1 MALFSGSRTLARRFK
16 SESEASAAMVTLDW
30 DIERTDGVTL
40 VRVYVTA
47 DWPRRVRVENR
58 LDGPVWPPRR
68 RGRPAAGWDD
78 DGFEGIVT
86 PENRLVAGYA
96 TPARPADPPVELVR
110 EEPAEPGTDAT
121 PGLAGTDPGRL
132 SPAPDGGSADATVD
146 DAASGGATDTPV
158 RLGSPEVGAP
168 ADAEPT
174 PAGVVR
180 SLGDPLV
187 PRDAVPV
194 PDPAPAASDDAEA
207 DPRAQPDGDADS
219 TPGAVCEGEPSRH
232 PDTDPGESPGGP
244 SDAARSPADGG
255 DDPGDGRDDGEG
267 ESTAPSGP
275 GGADARSDGS
285 SGAGSSGCAPADPLV
300 VPRVVRAWLRDVD
313 ERLAAVERG
322 DGGAPLRGAVAAD
335 RRALARVS
343 RRVDRLGERA
353 AAVTDQRD
361 RRTAGER

>member
-1 MALFSGSRTLARRFK
+1 
-16 SESEASAAMVTLDW
+16 MVTLDW

-78 DGFEGIVT
+78 GGFEGIVT
-86 PENRLVAGYA
+86 PENRLVAGY
-96 TPARPADPPVELVR
+96 
-110 EEPAEPGTDAT
+110 AT

-132 SPAPDGGSADATVD
+132 SPAPDGGSADAMVD

-158 RLGSPEVGAP
+158 RLGSLEVGAP
-168 ADAEPT
+168 ADTEPT

-275 GGADARSDGS
+275 DGADARSDGS
-285 SGAGSSGCAPADPLV
+285 SGAGSSGCAPADPFV

-313 ERLAAVERG
+313 ERLGAVERG